1 MADFLSI
8 LERFGVSVGV
18 LIAVGVAIWRT
29 MVFLAPR
36 FSKLIDAHCAFIE
49 SVSQTAEKTAE
60 QAEKQ
65 TQLMATQ
72 CGLLDRQGMLLQ
84 DIHTAVHKPKT

>member
-8 LERFGVSVGV
+8 LDRFGVSVGV

-36 FSKLIDAHCAFIE
+36 FSKLIDAHCAFVE
-49 SVSQTAEKTAE
+49 GVSQTAEKTAE
-60 QAEKQ
+60 QSEKQ
-65 TQLMATQ
+65 TQLMQVQ
-72 CGLLDRQGMLLQ
+72 CGLLERQGLLIGE
-84 DIHTAVHKPKT
+84 IHNAVHRENG

>member
-1 MADFLSI
+1 MADFLSV
-8 LERFGVSVGV
+8 LDRFGVSAAV
-18 LIAVGVAIWRT
+18 LIAVGVATWRT

-36 FSKLIDAHCAFIE
+36 VTKLVDSHCAFVD
-49 SVSQTAEKTAE
+49 SVAQTAEKTAE

-72 CGLLDRQGMLLQ
+72 CGLLDQQGLLLK